1 MHTLTENIKYSV
13 REVVEER
20 LVNSDVC
27 GSKWYKT
34 VKSLRKTLR
43 QSRKM

>member
-1 MHTLTENIKYSV
+1 MHTLTKNIRYSV
-13 REVVEER
+13 REVVEDR

-34 VKSLRKTLR
+34 VKSLRKTLKR
-43 QSRKM
+43 SRKM

>member
-1 MHTLTENIKYSV
+1 MRTLTENIRYSV

-20 LVNSDVC
+20 FVNSDVC

-34 VKSLRKTLR
+34 VKSLRKNI
-43 QSRKM
+43 KAK